1 MTGLRGAAAAEWT
14 KLWSLRST
22 WWCLL
27 VALVVTGVQA
37 GSYGISFVNGAVP
50 GYGALLPVGETARE
64 AVQAS
69 VLVLLAVPVLTAT
82 AEYATGSIAATLL
95 WVPRRGRVVL
105 AKAAVVAGVTGVA
118 GVVLGLF
125 GVLAGWLA
133 LGPEGLVEAPAL
145 ALDVLAVGAYVA
157 LVSTLALGVGLA
169 VRSAVGTLTVVF
181 LLLFVL
187 PALLP
192 AVGLD
197 VLVRAADYLPG
208 TAGGHL
214 LGRTADPYPA
224 AVAIAVLV
232 GWAVAALLAGALVLH
247 RRDA

>member
-1 MTGLRGAAAAEWT
+1 MTGLRGAVAAEWT
-14 KLWSLRST
+14 KLWSIRST
-22 WWCLL
+22 WWCLV

-37 GSYGISFVNGAVP
+37 GAFGVSFVNGAVP

-64 AVQAS
+64 AVRAS

-105 AKAAVVAGVTGVA
+105 AKATVVAAVSGAA

-133 LGPEGLVEAPAL
+133 LGPEGLVEVPVL
-145 ALDVLAVGAYVA
+145 VVDVLAVGGYVA
-157 LVSTLALGVGLA
+157 LLSALALGVGLA

-187 PALLP
+187 PAVVP
-192 AVGLD
+192 ALGLR
-197 VLVRAADYLPG
+197 VMTRAADYLPG
-208 TAGGHL
+208 SAGGYL
-214 LGRTADPYPA
+214 LDRVADPYPA
-224 AVAIAVLV
+224 AVAVAVLA
-232 GWAVAALLAGALVLH
+232 GWAVAALLAGAWVLH
-247 RRDA
+247 HRDA

>member
-1 MTGLRGAAAAEWT
+1 MTGLRRAAAAEWT
-14 KLWSLRST
+14 KLCSIRST
-22 WWCLL
+22 WWCLG

-37 GSYGISFVNGAVP
+37 GAFGLSFVNGAVP

-69 VLVLLAVPVLTAT
+69 VLVLLAVPVLAAT
-82 AEYATGSIAATLL
+82 AEYSTGSIAATLL
-95 WVPRRGRVVL
+95 WVPVRGRLVL
-105 AKAAVVAGVTGVA
+105 AKAAVVAGVSGAAGVA
-118 GVVLGLF
+118 LALF
-125 GVLAGWLA
+125 GGLAGWLA
-133 LGPEGLVEAPAL
+133 LGPEGLVEVRAL
-145 ALDVLAVGAYVA
+145 LVDVLAVAAYVA
-157 LVSTLALGVGLA
+157 LVSMLALGVGLA
-169 VRSAVGTLTVVF
+169 VRSAVGTVTVVF

-197 VLVRAADYLPG
+197 VLARAAYYLPG
-208 TAGGHL
+208 TAGSHL

-224 AVAIAVLV
+224 AVAVAVLV
-232 GWAVAALLAGALVLH
+232 GWAAAALLAGGLVLH